1 MKLYINQIIRG
12 SRNHM
17 IEKTNPA
24 SEEAPRKRGRPRS
37 GQEREDV
44 GASVGSLSRGL
55 LILDVLRQAQ
65 GFLALSDIAAEA
77 GLDASTTH
85 RLLQVLTET
94 GYAVRDDAQK
104 RYLFGPRAM
113 APLSLFHPLSQLRS
127 EAMPLLKMLQD
138 EIGESSALILF
149 LGRERL
155 IVEFTRGNG
164 QLAPYYDTWLRSPL
178 NGSASGKLLLA
189 WMSDSEREA
198 ILGPGPYPANTPQ
211 TITDPV
217 AMGQEL
223 TQVRSQGFA
232 ISREDGFQGIVSIG
246 APLMVQPEASPIGCL
261 TFTALSNSLPPEKE
275 EAALGK
281 LRDAANFLMVS
292 SPALQSFR
300 SWAPRSNS
308 RRL

>member
-1 MKLYINQIIRG
+1 
-12 SRNHM
+12 M
-17 IEKTNPA
+17 IEETNPPSDA
-24 SEEAPRKRGRPRS
+24 APRKRGRPRA
-37 GQEREDV
+37 GQERDDA

-104 RYLFGPRAM
+104 RYLPGPRAM
-113 APLSLFHPLSQLRS
+113 APLSLFHPLSQLRN
-127 EAMPLLKMLQD
+127 EALSVLKMLQD
-138 EIGESSALILF
+138 EVGESAALILF

-155 IVEFTRGNG
+155 VVEFTRGNG

-198 ILGPGPYPANTPQ
+198 IVGPGLYPANTPKA
-211 TITDPV
+211 ITDPV
-217 AMGQEL
+217 EMGREL
-223 TQVRSQGFA
+223 AKVRAQSYA
-232 ISREDGFQGIVSIG
+232 VAREDGFQGIVSIG
-246 APLMVQPEASPIGCL
+246 VPLIVQPEASPIGCL
-261 TFTALSNSLPPEKE
+261 TFTALSNSLPPAKE
-275 EAALGK
+275 ELALSK
-281 LRDAANFLMVS
+281 LSDAANFLKLG
-292 SPALQSFR
+292 SPALQLFR

-308 RRL
+308 SRS